1 MSKREFDPEAVAD
14 FQRILK
20 ADLDFIEEQIIPRM
34 RDGDLSYMPAF
45 GLEGVDGKKTE
56 YQTSFTSTWTD
67 VQNIKVTVKKML
79 EALDEIVKQNADTED
94 SNVTEIEQYLS
105 VGESVP
111 AEAPT
116 TNYYDEL

>member
-1 MSKREFDPEAVAD
+1 MSQREFDPEAVAD
-14 FQRILK
+14 FQRVLQ

-56 YQTSFTSTWTD
+56 YQTSFGTTWTD
-67 VQNIKVTVKKML
+67 VQNIKVTLKKML
-79 EALDEIVKQNADTED
+79 EALDEIVKQNAETED

-111 AEAPT
+111 AESPA

>member
-1 MSKREFDPEAVAD
+1 MSQREFDPEAVAD
-14 FQRILK
+14 FQRVLQ

-56 YQTSFTSTWTD
+56 YQTSFGTTWTD
-67 VQNIKVTVKKML
+67 VQNIKVTLKKML
-79 EALDEIVKQNADTED
+79 EALDEIVKQNAETED

-105 VGESVP
+105 VGETVP
-111 AEAPT
+111 TEAPT

>member
-1 MSKREFDPEAVAD
+1 
-14 FQRILK
+14 
-20 ADLDFIEEQIIPRM
+20 
-34 RDGDLSYMPAF
+34 
-45 GLEGVDGKKTE
+45 
-56 YQTSFTSTWTD
+56 
-67 VQNIKVTVKKML
+67 VQNIKVTIKKML

>member
-1 MSKREFDPEAVAD
+1 MSQREFDPEAVAD

-34 RDGDLSYMPAF
+34 RDGDLSNMPAF
-45 GLEGVDGKKTE
+45 GLEGVEGKKSE
-56 YQTSFTSTWTD
+56 YLTSFQSTWTD
-67 VQNIKVTVKKML
+67 LQNIKVTIKKML

-111 AEAPT
+111 TEAPT

>member
-1 MSKREFDPEAVAD
+1 MSQREFDPEAVAD

-45 GLEGVDGKKTE
+45 GLEGVEGKKSE
-56 YQTSFTSTWTD
+56 YQTSFASTWTD
-67 VQNIKVTVKKML
+67 IQNIKVTIKKML

>member
-1 MSKREFDPEAVAD
+1 MSQREFDPEAVAD
-14 FQRILK
+14 FSRILK

-34 RDGDLSYMPAF
+34 RDGDLSHMPAF

-56 YQTSFTSTWTD
+56 YQTSFQSTWTD
-67 VQNIKVTVKKML
+67 VQNIKVTIKKML

-105 VGESVP
+105 VGEAVP
-111 AEAPT
+111 TEAPT

>member
-1 MSKREFDPEAVAD
+1 MSQREFDPEAVAD
-14 FQRILK
+14 FQRVLQ

-56 YQTSFTSTWTD
+56 YQTSFGTTWTD
-67 VQNIKVTVKKML
+67 VQNIKVTLKKML
-79 EALDEIVKQNADTED
+79 EALDEIVKQNAETED

-111 AEAPT
+111 AEAPA